1 MGADLELST
10 VVLDCREPYVL
21 AVFWAEVLGYRPE
34 LGNEDWAALS
44 AEAEAGELGWV
55 KLVDPRGARAPIAFQ
70 RVPEPKAGKNRLHL
84 DLTATDEGAEA
95 RRLESLGATRLW
107 VSGDSEDHFIV
118 LGDPEGNEFCV
129 VRRA

>member
-1 MGADLELST
+1 MGTDLELST

-34 LGNEDWAALS
+34 LGDEDWAALS

-55 KLVDPRGARAPIAFQ
+55 KLVDPRGAHVPIAFQ
-70 RVPEPKAGKNRLHL
+70 RVAEPKAGKNRLHL
-84 DLTATDEGAEA
+84 DLTATDEEADA

-107 VSGDSEDHFIV
+107 VSGDSEDRFIV